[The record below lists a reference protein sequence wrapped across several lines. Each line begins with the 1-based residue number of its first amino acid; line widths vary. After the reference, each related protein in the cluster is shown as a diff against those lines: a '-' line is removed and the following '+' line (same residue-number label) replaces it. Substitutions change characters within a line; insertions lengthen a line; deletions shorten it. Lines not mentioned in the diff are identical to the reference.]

1 MMIVILF
8 GAEDAIG
15 ISRLNRESMDFLA
28 IAEPAVTIEIKEAAN
43 RGKFGFWWSSKKNK
57 NVADILFSDKIGV
70 EPDSKFMAALFHSL
84 KEAGYKVKTDC
95 IGDLN
100 EY

>member
-15 ISRLNRESMDFLA
+15 VSRLNREIMDFLA
-28 IAEPAVTIEIKEAAN
+28 IAEPVVTMEIKEAAN
-43 RGKFGFWWSSKKNK
+43 RGEFGFWWSSKENK
-57 NVADILFSDKIGV
+57 KVADILFSDKMGAKS
-70 EPDSKFMAALFHSL
+70 DNKFMAALLHSL

-95 IGDLN
+95 IGGSN

>member
-1 MMIVILF
+1 MILF
-8 GAEDAIG
+8 GSEDAIG
-15 ISRLNRESMDFLA
+15 VSQLNREIMDFLA
-28 IAEPAVTIEIKEAAN
+28 IAELAVTMKIKEAAN
-43 RGKFGFWWSSKKNK
+43 RGEFGFWWSSKKNK
-57 NVADILFSDKIGV
+57 KVADILFSDKIGV